1 MQVTTNAEQFIEKTK
16 FNKFH
21 LMLLFWGIVLM
32 IFDGFDLVIYGAV
45 VPSIME
51 DWEISAFQAGR
62 FGSYALFGMMLG
74 ALIFGTLADIIGRKN
89 IILLCVSIFSLFM
102 LLSGLA
108 PTPEMFGMFRFI
120 TGLGLGGM
128 MPNVIGLIG
137 EYSPKGLR
145 SRMIATIMTG
155 FSLGGVL
162 VAFLSMFMI
171 PNFGWE
177 SVFFFGALPILFVPF
192 LAKSLPDSVGT
203 LINNNDF
210 KEIQKIFVKLNADY
224 KPSEN
229 ETFVLNKQNEN
240 SSPVKNLLIKK
251 RALLTVMIWIT
262 YAMSLLMLY
271 GLNTWLPKFMTEAG
285 FPLGSSLSF
294 LLTLNV
300 GATVGSILMGWVAD
314 QWGVGKSLILFF
326 LVAFVTITSLGYAM
340 NMTILYILV
349 AVAGAAT
356 VGTQNLTHSYTS
368 QFYPVTIRSTAL
380 GWALGV
386 GRIGAILGPIIG
398 GILLASGLTLQL
410 NFIVFASPGV
420 IAALAVVIANNQG
433 EKVITTEQVL
443 EVEAN

>member
-1 MQVTTNAEQFIEKTK
+1 MQVTTNVEQFIEKAK

-21 LMLLFWGIVLM
+21 LMLLFWGLVLM

-51 DWEISAFQAGR
+51 EWEISAFQAGR
-62 FGSYALFGMMLG
+62 LGSYTLFGMMLG
-74 ALIFGTLADIIGRKN
+74 ALIFGTLADILGRKN
-89 IILLCVSIFSLFM
+89 IILFCVFIFSLFM

-108 PTPEMFGMFRFI
+108 PTPEIFGIIRFI

-137 EYSPKGLR
+137 EYSPNGLR
-145 SRMIATIMTG
+145 SRMIAIIMTG

-162 VAFLSMFMI
+162 VAFLSLFMI
-171 PNFGWE
+171 PNFGWK
-177 SVFFFGALPILFVPF
+177 SVFFFGALPIMFLPF
-192 LAKSLPDSVGT
+192 LAISLPDSLSKLVDKDDKKG
-203 LINNNDF
+203 
-210 KEIQKIFVKLNADY
+210 IQKILIKLNENY
-224 KPSEN
+224 QPSKN
-229 ETFVLNKQNEN
+229 EIFVLNKQNEN
-240 SSPVKNLLIKK
+240 SSPVKSLFIKN
-251 RALLTVMIWIT
+251 RALLTVMIWMI

-294 LLTLNV
+294 LLTLNI
-300 GATVGSILMGWVAD
+300 GATVGSILMGWIAD
-314 QWGVGKSLILFF
+314 QWGIGKSLILFF
-326 LVAFVTITSLGYAM
+326 LIASVTIASLGYAM

-349 AVAGAAT
+349 AIAGAAT

-368 QFYPVTIRSTAL
+368 LFYPVTIRSTAL

-398 GILLASGLTLQL
+398 GVLLVSSLTLEL
-410 NFIVFASPGV
+410 NFIVFAFPGV
-420 IAALAVVIANNQG
+420 IAALAVIVANIRG
-433 EKVITTEQVL
+433 EKVIATEHML
-443 EVEAN
+443 EVEVN